1 MTRNKEFCFRWVTA
15 LRHRVAL
22 LLLFSVVLLA
32 APGKAV
38 TPLIVQVLGGRQAL
52 QAICNLLG
60 CTVQHSLGD
69 PLGQVFLISAPLTL
83 PISALAAVPGVL
95 SVELD
100 QVGKAMDAVSQ
111 GAAPAALY
119 NSTPVSYYGTTVRQ
133 GYVLQPAAQI
143 VGIASA
149 QSTYRVSGSGIVAV
163 IDTGVDTTHPVLT
176 NVLLPGYDFTRNQ
189 PGADEKGDLNQS
201 TTAVIDQWGS
211 GVVDQSTTAVVDQ
224 STTAVIDRNSATAL
238 NQPQYADFGHGTMV
252 AGVIHLV
259 APTAQIL
266 PLKAFNADGTGHLS
280 DVVQAIYY
288 AVLHQARVLNMSF
301 DFQSSSTQLKAA
313 LSYARL
319 NGVIGAAAAG
329 NSGQQTLVYP
339 AAYQSSVMGVAST
352 SNSDTLSTFS
362 NYGSELV
369 WVGAP
374 GEGIVTL
381 YPFGTYAA
389 TWGTS
394 FSTPFVSGAAALL
407 LNLSSVCAE
416 GQIAES
422 VANAQPVNSML
433 GNGRL
438 DLNRALQSWQQERP
452 ARTFRR

>member
-1 MTRNKEFCFRWVTA
+1 MTHCKKFWFRSMAA
-15 LRHRVAL
+15 LRHRVAAL
-22 LLLFSVVLLA
+22 VLLFSFLLLA
-32 APGKAV
+32 APGKAD
-38 TPLIVQVLGGRQAL
+38 TRLIVQIQGGRSAL
-52 QAICNLLG
+52 QTICSLLG
-60 CTVQHSLGD
+60 CTVQYGLGD
-69 PLGQVFLISAPLTL
+69 PQGQVFLVTVPLTL
-83 PISALAAVPGVL
+83 PINALARLPGVL
-95 SVELD
+95 DVELD

-111 GAAPAALY
+111 GTVPSALY
-119 NSTPVSYYGTTVRQ
+119 DSTPVSYYGTTVRE

-143 VGIASA
+143 VGIAGA
-149 QSTYRVSGSGIVAV
+149 QNTYHVSGSGIVAV
-163 IDTGVDTTHPVLT
+163 IDTGVDTTHPVLA

-189 PGADEKGDLNQS
+189 PGADEKGDLSQS
-201 TTAVIDQWGS
+201 TTAVIDQS
-211 GVVDQSTTAVVDQ
+211 APAVVDQSTTAVVDQ
-224 STTAVIDRNSATAL
+224 STTAVIDQNGGSAL

-252 AGVIHLV
+252 SGVIHLV

-266 PLKAFNADGTGHLS
+266 PLKAFNADGTGYLS
-280 DVVQAIYY
+280 DVLRAIYY

-301 DFQSSSTQLKAA
+301 SFTSSSVQLNAA
-313 LSYARL
+313 LTYANL
-319 NGVIGAAAAG
+319 NGVISAAAAG

-339 AAYQSSVMGVAST
+339 AAYRFNVMGVAST

-362 NYGSELV
+362 NYGPNLV

-407 LNLSSVCAE
+407 LNLNPASAE
-416 GQIAES
+416 AQAAQS
-422 VANAQPVNSML
+422 VAHAQFVNTNL

-438 DLNRALQSWQQERP
+438 DLNQALQAWEQGQ
-452 ARTFRR
+452 